1 MSNTTTI
8 VTYNIDHDR
17 KVVMLVSTR
26 NFVFIMYFQFYL
38 KKKKKKIEAILT
50 SIGLSW
56 NTSNAKYKGSKMEV
70 VGGFFGPWSYVQWL
84 SS

>member
-26 NFVFIMYFQFYL
+26 NFVFIMYFPFFF
-38 KKKKKKIEAILT
+38 KIEAILT

-70 VGGFFGPWSYVQWL
+70 VGGLFGPWSYVQ
-84 SS
+84 